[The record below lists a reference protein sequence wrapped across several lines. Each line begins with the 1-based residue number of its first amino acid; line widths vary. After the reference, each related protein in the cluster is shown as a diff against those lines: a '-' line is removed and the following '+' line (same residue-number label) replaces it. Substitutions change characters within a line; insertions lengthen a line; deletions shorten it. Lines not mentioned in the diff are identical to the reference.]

1 MVDRHKE
8 AEKLYQEAV
17 KLTTPSLLSFRMRGE
32 WERAT
37 PLWERAAMLFKQCGD
52 VNRAK
57 DCYEHAATGQERQK
71 SGWHAAKNMEKAGE
85 AAKELGMWAD
95 VEAHYSRAAQLY
107 AEEGRPSAA
116 AEAAARGARAL
127 EERQPEMS
135 QEMYRKAVEWLEDAG
150 KDAMAGDIF
159 RQAVAQLVRAGKWA
173 DAVGML
179 LRFAVACDGMGA
191 RNSECKA
198 YLGAVVVWLHAGK
211 ANNAWATYQDALGVD
226 NFMSSDEAFAADALF
241 DAYRSGDPAAIQAA
255 VKRSAVFSNLD
266 NQVARLAR
274 KLPQGDLAVQA
285 VQLGGSGGGAGV
297 AIDEEGEEDLT

>member
-198 YLGAVVVWLHAGK
+198 YLGAVV
-211 ANNAWATYQDALGVD
+211 DALGVD

-241 DAYRSGDPAAIQAA
+241 DAYRRQGQRQQERGDPAAIQAA
-255 VKRSAVFSNLD
+255 
-266 NQVARLAR
+266 VARLAR